1 MPKSFFYSFSNG
13 LWLKMNS
20 LMVTSNSF
28 IKHGDKKK
36 EREILPMQRYFH
48 QIFVNLSIVCVS
60 IHLNQLIPI
69 RMLTGVEKNINH
81 VSPREMKY
89 YRRKSEGNILY
100 MGKYLPPIYFHPFCS
115 LCQRNLR
122 HANFKAFFF
131 SKTTN

>member
-1 MPKSFFYSFSNG
+1 ME
-13 LWLKMNS
+13 
-20 LMVTSNSF
+20 TE
-28 IKHGDKKK
+28 KK

-69 RMLTGVEKNINH
+69 RRLTAVEKNINH

-89 YRRKSEGNILY
+89 YRRKSEGKYILY
-100 MGKYLPPIYFHPFCS
+100 MGKYLPPIYFHLFCS
-115 LCQRNLR
+115 PCQRNLR
-122 HANFKAFFF
+122 LANFKAIFF

>member
-1 MPKSFFYSFSNG
+1 ME
-13 LWLKMNS
+13 
-20 LMVTSNSF
+20 TE
-28 IKHGDKKK
+28 KK

-89 YRRKSEGNILY
+89 CRRKSEGNILY
-100 MGKYLPPIYFHPFCS
+100 MGKYLPPIYFTPFVLPVS
-115 LCQRNLR
+115 GI
-122 HANFKAFFF
+122 
-131 SKTTN
+131 